1 MCKIKLR
8 INLKF
13 YIKVILKGNNSFCK
27 KCINLECCF
36 LFKVGFL

>member
-13 YIKVILKGNNSFCK
+13 YIKVVLKGNNSFCN
-27 KCINLECCF
+27 KCINLIF
-36 LFKVGFL
+36 LVKVGFL